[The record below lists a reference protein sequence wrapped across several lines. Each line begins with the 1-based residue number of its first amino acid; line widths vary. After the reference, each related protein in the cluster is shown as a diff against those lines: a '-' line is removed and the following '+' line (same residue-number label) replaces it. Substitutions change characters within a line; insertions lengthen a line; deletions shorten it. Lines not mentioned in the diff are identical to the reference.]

1 MTSCYIAYPRLLYN
15 EGVNNM
21 LINTPPAAHQ
31 AYLAAPAVMRTRA
44 SKLVHAQIDSFL
56 TPGDV
61 WAAITSS
68 SSLSPTPSVVAATS
82 ILSIGAGV
90 RGWSRRKLGVP
101 RPELAHHVLIELGV
115 VEPVVPLQGLGE
127 EAVQFVPAVTR
138 LVVGCSA
145 EEGFKVGHKVLG
157 EPRYGWKI
165 RARSGGI
172 DGIICAGPL
181 MIGHLWVVHRQ
192 GLPSEGAGEDVEK
205 KLVEDGSILLVLYK

>member
-1 MTSCYIAYPRLLYN
+1 
-15 EGVNNM
+15 M
-21 LINTPPAAHQ
+21 L
-31 AYLAAPAVMRTRA
+31 TRA
-44 SKLVHAQIDSFL
+44 SKLVHAQIDSL
-56 TPGDV
+56 LIPGQV

-68 SSLSPTPSVVAATS
+68 RSISPIPSVPAIS

-101 RPELAHHVLIELGV
+101 RPELAHHVLIELAV

-172 DGIICAGPL
+172 DGRICAGPL
-181 MIGHLWVVHRQ
+181 MIDRLWVVRRQ
-192 GLPSEGAGEDVEK
+192 GLPTEGAGEDVEK
-205 KLVEDGSILLVLYK
+205 KNR